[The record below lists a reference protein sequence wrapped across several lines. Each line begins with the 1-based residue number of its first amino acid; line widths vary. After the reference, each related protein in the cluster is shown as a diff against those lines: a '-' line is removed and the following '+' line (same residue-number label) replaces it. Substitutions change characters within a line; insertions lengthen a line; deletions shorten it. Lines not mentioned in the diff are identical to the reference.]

1 MQRKSDGGYFFAEK
15 CRNLTSATAVLI
27 QMAVDPDFRHGD
39 VDFEP
44 VEHRE
49 IKHKIERHEPDG
61 MAGKPVSHGTHFLCL
76 ELEGRAFLKFLA
88 AYHYTPVIAQ
98 KQALNRTTSLKYL

>member
-1 MQRKSDGGYFFAEK
+1 MNFVSNIGYVGVCILGGYLAEGDE
-15 CRNLTSATAVLI
+15 VI
-27 QMAVDPDFRHGD
+27 QMAVDPVFRHGD

-76 ELEGRAFLKFLA
+76 ELEGNAFLKFLA
-88 AYHYTPVIAQ
+88 ASHYTPVIAQ